1 MRPMSTDGDLYVLAE
16 YFRANGKTLSLAESC
31 TGGWISQMVTA
42 RPGSSEYFLGCAVV
56 YSNKAKEDILGVSH
70 ETLLAHGAVSEE
82 TAIEMAHGARRV
94 FGSDIAASVTGIA
107 GPGGATDEKP
117 VGMVCIAATD
127 GVNTVSSVNRFGGDR
142 TMVREAS
149 VAAAI
154 RDLLRLLEIENGL

>member
-1 MRPMSTDGDLYVLAE
+1 MSIDGDLTLLAE
-16 YFRANGKTLSLAESC
+16 YLRAHGKTLSLAESC
-31 TGGWISQMVTA
+31 TGGWISQLVTS

-56 YSNKAKEDILGVSH
+56 YSNQAKENILGVSH

-82 TAIEMAHGARRV
+82 TAKEMAHGARRV

-107 GPGGATDEKP
+107 GPGGATEEKP
-117 VGMVCIAATD
+117 VGLVCIAATD
-127 GVNTVSSVNRFGGDR
+127 GVNTVSSINRFGGDR

-154 RDLLRLLEIENGL
+154 RDLLALLEVENGL

>member
-1 MRPMSTDGDLYVLAE
+1 MRPMNTDGDLFVLSE
-16 YFRANGKTLSLAESC
+16 CLRSSGRTLALAESC
-31 TGGWISQMVTA
+31 TGGWISQLVTS
-42 RPGSSEYFLGCAVV
+42 RPGASEYFLGCAVT
-56 YSNKAKEDILGVSH
+56 YSNEAKENILGVSH
-70 ETLLAHGAVSEE
+70 DTLMKYGAVSEE
-82 TAIEMAHGARRV
+82 TAKEMAKGALRV
-94 FGSDIAASVTGIA
+94 FGSDIAAAVTGIA

-154 RDLLRLLEIENGL
+154 RDLLRLLEIENGI

>member
-1 MRPMSTDGDLYVLAE
+1 MSNTQEGAE
-16 YFRANGKTLSLAESC
+16 YSVVAKLIAGGHFISFAESC
-31 TGGWISQMVTA
+31 TGGWISQMVTS
-42 RPGSSEYFLGCAVV
+42 RPGASDYYLGGAVV

-82 TAIEMAHGARRV
+82 TAKEMAAGARRV

-107 GPGGATDEKP
+107 GPGGATEEKP
-117 VGMVCIAATD
+117 VGLVCIAATD

-142 TMVREAS
+142 KAVREAS
-149 VAAAI
+149 VAAAV